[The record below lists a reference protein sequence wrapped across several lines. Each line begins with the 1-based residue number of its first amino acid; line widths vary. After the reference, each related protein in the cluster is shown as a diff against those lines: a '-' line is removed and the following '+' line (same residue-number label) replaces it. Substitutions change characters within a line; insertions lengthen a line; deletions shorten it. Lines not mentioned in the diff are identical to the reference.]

1 MQVSLKFARCFF
13 FQRNEVYLFPSIILR
28 GSPPDSARFVD
39 PLEKALRTL
48 TPDAGAFNSPIA
60 LTT

>member
-1 MQVSLKFARCFF
+1 ML
-13 FQRNEVYLFPSIILR
+13 LFLSPIILR
-28 GSPPDSARFVD
+28 GSPYDSVRFVD

-48 TPDAGAFNSPIA
+48 TPGAGVFNSPIA